1 MHVYWLNNV
10 YQVIL
15 YCTQHIFFI
24 HRIARSYGDVYVLG
38 CFNIVLHEDESY
50 AYVNRSWMWV
60 GCTSKRLVTRHDLKS
75 FYRVNECICIDWC
88 PPSSKIIGL
97 ATSTYESSSRIPR
110 PDNQRKF
117 LNIETR
123 THIAVIASA
132 VANSENT

>member
-1 MHVYWLNNV
+1 M
-10 YQVIL
+10 
-15 YCTQHIFFI
+15 
-24 HRIARSYGDVYVLG
+24 YVLG

-50 AYVNRSWMWV
+50 AYVNRSWKWV
-60 GCTSKRLVTRHDLKS
+60 DCTSKRLVTRHDLEI